1 MYYLPQKPYNVIGTL
16 VDQLTYPKHAEDQN
30 QLTREQVRNVLMSV
44 ELEYLVDREG
54 AFEQD
59 INWEDELSLGEKQRL
74 AIARLVHHRPK
85 FAILDE
91 CTSGVPTK
99 MEIKLYRLLNA
110 MIYLI

>member
-30 QLTREQVRNVLMSV
+30 QLCEQVRNVLMSV

-91 CTSGVPTK
+91 CTSGANK
-99 MEIKLYRLLNA
+99 NE
-110 MIYLI
+110 